1 MLQTELARK
10 HVDLKNAAL
19 DTESREMHD
28 ELETFLFDNCM
39 TVQE

>member
-10 HVDLKNAAL
+10 HVDLKPNVAL

-39 TVQE
+39 TV